1 MSVQKI
7 EREPNPRGIV
17 DAADLV
23 AREGTDRVRES
34 DITAML
40 DDTVRPRE
48 NKGEEWQAAR
58 DALLHAL
65 AAVRR
70 TN

>member
-1 MSVQKI
+1 MSVQTI
-7 EREPNPRGIV
+7 EREPNPHGIV

-23 AREGTDRVRES
+23 AREGTHRVQES
-34 DITAML
+34 DIKAML
-40 DDTVRPRE
+40 DGTVRPRE
-48 NKGEEWQAAR
+48 NKGQEWQDAR

-70 TN
+70 AN